1 MVDKKVILVG
11 SSSTLIYKNIGKKID
26 EFDEIWRTNHSGHPK
41 AIQEFPSIIGSK
53 YGCWYIHAIPWS
65 GFELRGERLHHDYKT
80 IFKYEKILFN
90 GTDVELKQ
98 LELIGQMKKV
108 SDKDMFGIYN
118 FVTSDEKKCI
128 MDIQKGAEINSAK
141 LIKSDFDNVYLTHFR
156 AMKDCYSMME
166 KRGIKLL
173 KPPVQKPSSG
183 LRILVALLN
192 QYDHIH
198 MVGFD
203 RGISGNFLYHQN
215 IYNKLKSVGVELRPT
230 KNHGIT
236 KNENRV
242 GKKSNGEI
250 AKHHL
255 SAEYDFMMKLKEE
268 GRLTFV

>member
-1 MVDKKVILVG
+1 MDKKVVLVG
-11 SSSTLIYKNIGKKID
+11 SAGYLNKANLGSYID
-26 EFDEIWRTNHSGHPK
+26 TFDVIWRTNFTGHPMTIK
-41 AIQEFPSIIGSK
+41 HYPEIVGSR
-53 YGCWYIHAIPWS
+53 YGNWFIHAIPWS
-65 GFELRGERLHHDYKT
+65 GFKFSNNKFVNK
-80 IFKYEKILFN
+80 FKQVHNYDKILLN
-90 GTDVELKQ
+90 GNEIELEQCKILGHHKNVDKNTWMNLYRFVNKSEVFKKQ
-98 LELIGQMKKV
+98 IDNEVKY
-108 SDKDMFGIYN
+108 DKYF
-118 FVTSDEKKCI
+118 
-128 MDIQKGAEINSAK
+128 
-141 LIKSDFDNVYLTHFR
+141 KSDFDNIYLTHFR
-156 AMKDCYSMME
+156 AMEDCYSMMG

-215 IYNKLKSVGVELRPT
+215 IYNKLKSVGVELRSRD
-230 KNHGIT
+230 NHIIT
-236 KNENRV
+236 KNENST
-242 GKKSNGEI
+242 GKKKDSKI